1 MSTLVKADEDG
12 DDLFTCAFLDSASAS
27 EAEEAVEEAAEA
39 EALSRNAQVNSSSP
53 SSSALTRVDKQRT
66 T

>member
-12 DDLFTCAFLDSASAS
+12 DELFSCTFLDGASAS

-39 EALSRNAQVNSSSP
+39 NGGPDSDGGQ
-53 SSSALTRVDKQRT
+53 
-66 T
+66 